1 MRDIYLSSYLSIQMR
16 SINLASY
23 LYKWEQQ
30 YQYGSIRRNS
40 KYRGFTWDRDW
51 RPKKDIASGLQST
64 RVRADIILH
73 SAGITGISIG
83 WVGLRVRDFPRNR
96 ARVILIRAQSIHV
109 REKWECFQRGT
120 PNTGEGEVNCL
131 ASNAE
136 SKREW
141 QRRLRQ
147 PPASLEGGIKLFH
160 ESALR
165 NLKGRPRRGEGT
177 EHLCACRKHKE

>member
-16 SINLASY
+16 SIYLASY

-30 YQYGSIRRNS
+30 CQYGSRNS

-51 RPKKDIASGLQST
+51 RPKKDIASGPHQSAC
-64 RVRADIILH
+64 RHRFAQCGNID
-73 SAGITGISIG
+73 
-83 WVGLRVRDFPRNR
+83 WVGGAQGEGFSLGTV
-96 ARVILIRAQSIHV
+96 RVILIRAQSIHV
-109 REKWECFQRGT
+109 REKWECFQRST
-120 PNTGEGEVNCL
+120 PSTGEGEVNCR

-147 PPASLEGGIKLFH
+147 PPTSLEGGIKLFH
-160 ESALR
+160 ESALG
-165 NLKGRPRRGEGT
+165 NLKSRPRRGEGT
-177 EHLCACRKHKE
+177 EHLCACRKLKE